1 MAEHDPRAVL
11 EQSGDLRGTDRRL
24 LEVQFVAGTQ
34 DRDRVT
40 GRLGGD
46 DQQEPLG
53 GGRERPDLT

>member
-1 MAEHDPRAVL
+1 VAEHDPRAAL

-24 LEVQFVAGTQ
+24 VEVEFVAGTQ

-46 DQQEPLG
+46 D
-53 GGRERPDLT
+53 